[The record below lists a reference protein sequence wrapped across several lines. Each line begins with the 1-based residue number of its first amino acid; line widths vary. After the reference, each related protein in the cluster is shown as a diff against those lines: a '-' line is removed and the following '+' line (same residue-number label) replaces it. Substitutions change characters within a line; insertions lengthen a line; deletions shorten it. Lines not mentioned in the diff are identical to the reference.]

1 MSTARKIEDI
11 IWIIADHR
19 PGTYNQAIALAQSLN
34 YKYQIINIKYN
45 IFSKIPNFFLK
56 YFIRY
61 LDKNSYNEIKNII
74 VNSSYCPK
82 FIISSGRRSAIVGLF
97 LKKYF
102 QQSKIIQ
109 IMNPQLNFKK
119 FDLVILPKH
128 DKIFSKKNS
137 NLITTIG
144 SLSRLDEN
152 IIKNEQQ
159 KFAEFF
165 SKINKKIITV
175 LIGGNSKN
183 NFYEDESLKK
193 LATQISTIAKN
204 MNCHLL
210 LLNSRRTTIHQIN
223 IFIKNLDCGYDFF
236 DWHQL
241 KNNNPYLASLGF
253 SDYFIVCGDSISM
266 ISECCSTG
274 KPVYIFD
281 EKKISSQKHRL
292 FHQQLYRQNYALK
305 LESNCDRL
313 INYSPKKLQ
322 EAKRISAFIV
332 SKF

>member
-19 PGTYNQAIALAQSLN
+19 PGTYNQAIALAESLN
-34 YKYQIINIKYN
+34 YKYQIINLKYN
-45 IFSKIPNFFLK
+45 YFSKIPNFFLK

-61 LDKNSYNEIKNII
+61 LDKNSYNEIKRII
-74 VNSSYCPK
+74 TNCSYCPK
-82 FIISSGRRSAIVGLF
+82 FIISSGRRSANVALY

-102 QQSKIIQ
+102 NKSKIIQ

-128 DKIFSKKNS
+128 DKISSKKID

-144 SLSRLDEN
+144 SLSRVDDN

-159 KFAEFF
+159 KFQEFF
-165 SKINKKIITV
+165 NKIDKKIIV
-175 LIGGNSKN
+175 LLIGGNSKN
-183 NFYEDESLKK
+183 NFYEDDSLKK
-193 LATQISTIAKN
+193 LAIQISTISKN

-210 LLNSRRTTIHQIN
+210 LLNSRRTSQEN
-223 IFIKNLDCGYDFF
+223 IKIFLQNLHCEYDFF

-253 SDYFIVCGDSISM
+253 ADYFVVCGDSISM

-281 EKKISSQKHRL
+281 EKKISSKKHRL
-292 FHQQLYRQNYALK
+292 FHQQLYQQNYALK
-305 LESNCDRL
+305 LENNCDKL
-313 INYSPKKLQ
+313 INFPIKKLQ
-322 EAKRISAFIV
+322 ESKRISTFILA
-332 SKF
+332 KF